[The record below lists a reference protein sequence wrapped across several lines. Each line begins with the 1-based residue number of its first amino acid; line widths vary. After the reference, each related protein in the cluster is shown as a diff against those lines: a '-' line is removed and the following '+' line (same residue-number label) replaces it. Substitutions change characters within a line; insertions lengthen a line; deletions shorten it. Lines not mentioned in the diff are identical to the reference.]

1 MHSISKRSAPSL
13 LPASAGFAGR
23 FFLMAGTGLLLGSAA
38 PAGDRP
44 AGIFPGV
51 EWRTAAPETQGVD
64 AAKLAAAMDYLAS
77 ICGPAGVH
85 ETVVVRNGV
94 ILWQGD
100 RVRHRGLIWSCTKSF
115 LSTCLGLLWD
125 DGKCA
130 PSDPAWKYFPELKAD
145 YPDVTLEHLAT
156 FTSGYDCAEGQPLEP
171 LPPMYKPGAAMHY
184 SAQSDLL
191 AAILTRIAGE
201 SLESLFMRRI
211 GREIGLNDESFH
223 WDSKGAIDGIP
234 LNGGSGFPGSG
245 VQCSALG
252 LARFGWFYASGGVW
266 NGKRL
271 ISRRY
276 IDYATVPRV
285 PPALPPHDP
294 NGWYK
299 VLPGSYGLNW
309 WVNGTTPQG
318 RRMWPHAPVRTF
330 AAQGNNNAICF
341 IVPDWNLVVVR
352 LGNDR
357 IIDTDLYDGMFVR
370 LGLGAAAG
378 AHP

>member
-1 MHSISKRSAPSL
+1 MHPFSETLFHPL
-13 LPASAGFAGR
+13 LPAAAGPAAKLLLLTAGAGF
-23 FFLMAGTGLLLGSAA
+23 FLGS
-38 PAGDRP
+38 PATAGLP
-44 AGIFPGV
+44 AVEFPGP
-51 EWRTAAPETQGVD
+51 EWRTAAPGIQGVD

-77 ICGPAGVH
+77 VCGPAGVH

-100 RVRHRGLIWSCTKSF
+100 RVRHRNVIWSCTKSF

-130 PSDPAWKYFPELKAD
+130 PADFAWKYFPELKAD
-145 YPDVTLEHLAT
+145 YPAVTLEQLAT
-156 FTSGYDCAEGQPLEP
+156 FTSGYDCPDGQPLKP
-171 LPPMYKPGAAMHY
+171 MPPMYKPGTAMHY

-211 GREIGLNDESFH
+211 GREIGLTGESFR
-223 WDSKGAIDGIP
+223 WDSRGTLDGIP

-252 LARFGWFYASGGVW
+252 LARFGWFYANGGCW

-276 IDYATVPRV
+276 LDYATVPRV
-285 PPALPPHDP
+285 PPTLPPHEP

-318 RRMWPHAPVRTF
+318 RRMWPHAPAATF

-341 IVPDWNLVVVR
+341 VVPDWNLVIIR
-352 LGNDR
+352 LGNDLV
-357 IIDTDLYDGMFVR
+357 IDTDLYDGMFAR
-370 LGLGAAAG
+370 LGLGEPADVRR
-378 AHP
+378 